1 MYNKYWNVKF
11 ECIINIISWKAAN
24 KDLLS
29 WFYREEAN
37 EKSDKAY
44 RYDREVLLN
53 ELREEFLV
61 YFIVFCPSNKR
72 LFLFRLAVFVKN

>member
-44 RYDREVLLN
+44 RYDREVYCWMNYERNFSFILLYF
-53 ELREEFLV
+53 FLV
-61 YFIVFCPSNKR
+61 TKDYF
-72 LFLFRLAVFVKN
+72 FLDWPFS